1 MMQFGTQHAT
11 WVLIWNNEDQEEEQR
26 GKYRSKGPEYT
37 QDKEWTGQNL
47 LSNKFPL
54 PFNHGTFG
62 YFGDDYRVDDV
73 QRMRKNMR
81 SRFAWVTGRERAIS
95 NRSIA
100 SASRID
106 NATSPMIFNMFAATT
121 SGPSDRQPGFMHSRV
136 NRDAYDIK
144 KPAVLGYKFSGIPTA
159 LVFPKTHIVR
169 VVVQF
174 AHDYRKRK
182 F

>member
-1 MMQFGTQHAT
+1 MVQFGTQHGYSFGIT
-11 WVLIWNNEDQEEEQR
+11 RIRKRNREENTDQKDR
-26 GKYRSKGPEYT
+26 NIPRTGR
-37 QDKEWTGQNL
+37 KEWTGQNL

-73 QRMRKNMR
+73 QRMRKNIR

-100 SASRID
+100 SASEID

-121 SGPSDRQPGFMHSRV
+121 SEPSDR
-136 NRDAYDIK
+136 
-144 KPAVLGYKFSGIPTA
+144 
-159 LVFPKTHIVR
+159 
-169 VVVQF
+169 
-174 AHDYRKRK
+174 
-182 F
+182 